1 MAIDGLLQAR
11 IRPAGPDDAAALA
24 LVAQATFLEA
34 YAGLVQAA
42 DIIAHCDVQNSAA
55 AFRASLAEGSRAW
68 LVEAVKTGAPLG
80 FALLTKSALPD
91 PQQGD
96 IELKRIYLL
105 DRCQGQGL
113 AAELLDMV
121 IAAAAAAGHRRLVL
135 GTNRDNERALG
146 FYRKT
151 GFEVIGT
158 RTFTVGTQQFDDY
171 ILAKLL
177 EFS

>member
-1 MAIDGLLQAR
+1 MGIEGPLAAR
-11 IRPAGPDDAAALA
+11 IRPATAHDAAALA

-34 YAGLVQAA
+34 YAALVQVA
-42 DIIAHCDVQNSAA
+42 DIIAHCETQNSAA
-55 AFRASLAEGSRAW
+55 AFRAAITEGSRAW
-68 LVEAVKTGAPLG
+68 LVEAEATSAPLG

-91 PQQGD
+91 PQAGD

-105 DRCQGQGL
+105 DRCKGQGL
-113 AAELLDMV
+113 AGDLLDV
-121 IAAAAAAGHRRLVL
+121 VTAAAAGHRRLVL

-158 RTFTVGTQQFDDY
+158 RTFTVGSEQFDDY
-171 ILAKLL
+171 ILAKPL

>member
-1 MAIDGLLQAR
+1 MGIDGPLAAR
-11 IRPAGPDDAAALA
+11 IRPATADDAGALA

-34 YAGLVQAA
+34 YAALVQVA
-42 DIIAHCDVQNSAA
+42 DMIAHCETQNSAE
-55 AFRASLAEGSRAW
+55 AFRKALAEGSKAW
-68 LVEAVKTGAPLG
+68 LVEAEKTGAPLG

-91 PQQGD
+91 PQEGD

-105 DRCQGQGL
+105 DRCKGQGL
-113 AAELLDMV
+113 AGNLLDTV
-121 IAAAAAAGHRRLVL
+121 IAGASGHRRLVL

-158 RTFTVGTQQFDDY
+158 RHFTVGSEQFDDY
-171 ILAKLL
+171 ILAKPL
-177 EFS
+177 EQQ

>member
-1 MAIDGLLQAR
+1 MPIGGPLEAR
-11 IRPAGPDDAAALA
+11 IRPAGADDAAALA

-42 DIIAHCDVQNSAA
+42 DIIAHCETQNSAA
-55 AFRASLAEGSRAW
+55 AFRKALAEGAKVW

-91 PQQGD
+91 SQDGD

-113 AAELLDMV
+113 AGDLLDMV
-121 IAAAAAAGHRRLVL
+121 IAGAGGYRRLVL
-135 GTNRDNERALG
+135 GTHRDNQRALG
-146 FYRKT
+146 FYRKS

-158 RTFTVGTQQFDDY
+158 RNFTVGSEVFDDY
-171 ILAKLL
+171 ILAKPL
-177 EFS
+177 EQP

>member
-1 MAIDGLLQAR
+1 MGIDGPLEAR
-11 IRPAGPDDAAALA
+11 IRPAGPDDADALA

-34 YAGLVQAA
+34 YAGFVQAV
-42 DIIAHCDVQNSAA
+42 DIIAHCETQNSAA
-55 AFRASLAEGSRAW
+55 AFRAALAEGSKAW
-68 LVEAVKTGAPLG
+68 LVEAVKTSAPLG

-91 PQQGD
+91 PQPGD

-105 DRCQGQGL
+105 DRCKGQGL
-113 AAELLDMV
+113 AGDLLDGV
-121 IAAAAAAGHRRLVL
+121 IAGAAGNRRLVL

-151 GFEVIGT
+151 GFEIIGT
-158 RTFTVGTQQFDDY
+158 RQFTVGHQQFDDY
-171 ILAKLL
+171 ILAKPL

>member
-1 MAIDGLLQAR
+1 MGIEGPLAAR
-11 IRPAGPDDAAALA
+11 IRPATADDAAALA
-24 LVAQATFLEA
+24 LVAQTTFLEA
-34 YAGLVQAA
+34 YAALVQVA
-42 DIIAHCDVQNSAA
+42 DMIAHCETQNSAA
-55 AFRASLAEGSRAW
+55 AFRTSLAEGSRAW
-68 LVEAVKTGAPLG
+68 LVEAETTGAPLG

-91 PQQGD
+91 PQPGD

-113 AAELLDMV
+113 AGELLDVV
-121 IAAAAAAGHRRLVL
+121 IAGAAGHRRLVL

-151 GFEVIGT
+151 GFEIIGT
-158 RTFTVGTQQFDDY
+158 RQFTVGHQQFDDY
-171 ILAKLL
+171 ILAKPL

>member
-1 MAIDGLLQAR
+1 MGIDGPLEAR
-11 IRPAGPDDAAALA
+11 IRTATADDAAALA

-34 YAGLVQAA
+34 YAGLVQVA
-42 DIIAHCDVQNSAA
+42 DIIAHCEAQNSAT
-55 AFRASLAEGSRAW
+55 AFRKALAEGAQAW

-91 PQQGD
+91 PQPGD

-105 DRCQGQGL
+105 DRCKGSGL
-113 AAELLDMV
+113 AGALLDTV
-121 IAAAAAAGHRRLVL
+121 IAGAAGYRRLVL

-146 FYRKT
+146 FYRKV
-151 GFEVIGT
+151 GFEIIGT
-158 RTFTVGTQQFDDY
+158 RNFTVGAEVFDDY
-171 ILAKLL
+171 ILAKPL

>member
-1 MAIDGLLQAR
+1 MPIDGPLEAR
-11 IRPAGPDDAAALA
+11 IRIAGPDDAAALA

-42 DIIAHCDVQNSAA
+42 DIIAHCETQNSAA
-55 AFRASLAEGSRAW
+55 AFRAALADGSRAW

-80 FALLTKSALPD
+80 FALLARSALPD
-91 PQQGD
+91 PQDGD

-113 AAELLDMV
+113 AAQLLDIV
-121 IAAAAAAGHRRLVL
+121 IAAAATGHRRLVL

-151 GFEVIGT
+151 GFDMIGT
-158 RTFTVGTQQFDDY
+158 RTFTVGAQQFDDF
-171 ILAKLL
+171 ILAKPL
-177 EFS
+177 EMS